1 VQWGFSITKISFLY
15 LCENKRADMR
25 YKLLRNILLLLSTWL
40 LFTGCQDYKKLEF
53 RSYDIEKIDNISFG
67 KGSVS
72 ATLTLIIEVAN
83 PTPTTFTAKD
93 LEATIYSG
101 NGQPFALLAS
111 EDNIIIP
118 AHSEDS
124 LKWKIATDLL
134 NPLSVL
140 ASGGFSGENI
150 DVENMTVDYHIVF
163 SGGIRKKLTGK
174 GVVLGDLIRVFKPTS
189 PDSQSQ

>member
-1 VQWGFSITKISFLY
+1 
-15 LCENKRADMR
+15 MR
-25 YKLLRNILLLLSTWL
+25 YILLRNILLLLSTWL
-40 LFTGCQDYKKLEF
+40 LFTGCRDYKKLEF
-53 RSYDIEKIDNISFG
+53 KSYEIEKIDNISFG

-124 LKWKIATDLL
+124 LKWKIATELL